1 MAVLDGERD
10 IVDHRDSAI
19 SLGQAPQF
27 NRRHANPPLIAP
39 LAAALVIQRLLYQHR
54 RRWSL
59 AVLWFMT
66 L

>member
-19 SLGQAPQF
+19 SLGQAAQF

-39 LAAALVIQRLLYQHR
+39 PAAALVIQRLLYQHR